1 MDIPSE
7 QEINNAVQEILRN
20 NDLQTITLRMV
31 MNMLCDRFSLSRD
44 QLSNQKVYVRSI
56 INDFLENN
64 YEPPAEEQ
72 QQVSRPGAK
81 RPAPASAPAPDPSEG
96 PDDDD
101 QEQLADDPDPDV
113 PNDANDRLSP
123 PARPAPAKSPSAPKT
138 VKLTGLERP
147 VVLAQPL
154 ADFIGEVVIPR
165 SHIPKRVSAYAK
177 ERGLQDPEDGRRIIC
192 DPALKEALGVDS
204 FTFFSLA
211 KLISGLVYKPEEC
224 DPELQ
229 QIAKECEEKLVAEK
243 TRKLAQAAAS
253 PSSAATAT
261 RGRGGKGSR
270 GGKAGRP
277 SKKQKTGEDG
287 EPKARKPS
295 GLQRPMQLSDALV
308 AIVGEPRLPRSEVLK
323 KIWVYIRENNLK
335 DPNNGSRVLCDDKLM
350 AVFDGSQTVSNMGI
364 TKYLSAHM
372 TKIEEA

>member
-1 MDIPSE
+1 MSVVLPSD
-7 QEINNAVQEILRN
+7 QELSNAVHDILST

-31 MNMLCDRFSLSRD
+31 MNMLCDRFSLHRD
-44 QLSNQKVYVRSI
+44 QLAPQKVYVRSI
-56 INDFLENN
+56 INDYLENS
-64 YEPPAEEQ
+64 YEPAAEDQQEVSRPNAKRAAPAEEAEDDVQ
-72 QQVSRPGAK
+72 GQ
-81 RPAPASAPAPDPSEG
+81 PAEDPDAATPEDTNDRPASAPRST
-96 PDDDD
+96 
-101 QEQLADDPDPDV
+101 
-113 PNDANDRLSP
+113 
-123 PARPAPAKSPSAPKT
+123 PAKSPTVPKT

-177 ERGLQDPEDGRRIIC
+177 EHGLQDPDDGRRIIC
-192 DPALKEALGVDS
+192 DAALKEALGVES

-229 QIAKECEEKLVAEK
+229 QVAKECEEKLVAEK
-243 TRKLAQAAAS
+243 ARKLAQAAAS
-253 PSSAATAT
+253 PSSAATST

-277 SKKQKTGEDG
+277 SKKQKTAEDG

-295 GLQRPMQLSDALV
+295 GLQRPMQLSDELV
-308 AIVGEPRLPRSEVLK
+308 AVVGEPRLPRSEVLK
-323 KIWVYIRENNLK
+323 KIWHYIRENNLK
-335 DPNNGSRVLCDDKLM
+335 DPNNGSRVLCDEKLM
-350 AVFDGSQTVSNMGI
+350 AVFDGSPTVSNMGI

-372 TKIEEA
+372 TKIEEG

>member
-1 MDIPSE
+1 MDVPSE
-7 QEINNAVQEILRN
+7 QEINGVVQGILRT

-44 QLSNQKVYVRSI
+44 QLSHQKVFVRSI

-64 YEPPAEEQ
+64 YEPPPGQ
-72 QQVSRPGAK
+72 QQQESRPGAK
-81 RPAPASAPAPDPSEG
+81 RPAPDPSEG

-101 QEQLADDPDPDV
+101 QEQLADDPDADV
-113 PNDANDRLSP
+113 PDDANDRPSP
-123 PARPAPAKSPSAPKT
+123 TARATPAKSPSAPKT

-243 TRKLAQAAAS
+243 SRKLAEAAAS
-253 PSSAATAT
+253 PSSAATT
-261 RGRGGKGSR
+261 SRGRGGKGSR

-277 SKKQKTGEDG
+277 PKKQKSGEDG

-350 AVFDGSQTVSNMGI
+350 AVFDGSHSVPNMGI